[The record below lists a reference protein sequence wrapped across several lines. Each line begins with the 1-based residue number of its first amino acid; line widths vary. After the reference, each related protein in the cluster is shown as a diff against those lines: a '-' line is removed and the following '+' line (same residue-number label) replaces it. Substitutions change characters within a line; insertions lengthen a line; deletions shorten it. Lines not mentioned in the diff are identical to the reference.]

1 MPSIV
6 TNLWF
11 DGQAEEA
18 ARFYTELF
26 GGTVGRALPYGPDQP
41 GVEGTTMTV
50 DFEILGMKLT
60 GINGG
65 PQFPFTEAVSL
76 EVQCETQ
83 QELDRIWF
91 ALVDG
96 GKPGPCG
103 WCKDRY
109 GLSWQIT
116 PNLLGALLED
126 GDPDGINR
134 AMKVVLST
142 DGQPLN
148 FAAIRA
154 AYDRE

>member
-11 DGQAEEA
+11 DTQAEEA
-18 ARFYTELF
+18 ARFYADLF
-26 GGTVGRALPYGPDQP
+26 GGTVGTAVPYGPDQP
-41 GVEGTTMTV
+41 GPEGTVMTV

-83 QELDRIWF
+83 DELDRIWY
-91 ALVDG
+91 ALIDG
-96 GKPGPCG
+96 GAPGPCG
-103 WCKDRY
+103 WCKDKY

-116 PNLLGALLED
+116 PGGLAELVEQ
-126 GDPDGINR
+126 GDAAAVNR
-134 AMKVVLST
+134 AMQVVLAT
-142 DGQPLN
+142 NEEPLN
-148 FAAIRA
+148 IAAIRA
-154 AYDRE
+154 AYDNG